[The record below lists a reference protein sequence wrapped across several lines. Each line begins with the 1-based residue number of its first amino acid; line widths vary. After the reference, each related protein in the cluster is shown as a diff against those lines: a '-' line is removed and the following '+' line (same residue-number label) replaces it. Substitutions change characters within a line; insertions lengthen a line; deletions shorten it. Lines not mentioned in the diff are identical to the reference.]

1 VESSEITPSSLLS
14 AWSWY
19 PSVILG
25 IVLVTAGYFI
35 RMRQLSGWKGNLL
48 KGFHGRV
55 YWFLAGMLVIFL
67 ALLSPLDEIGDEYL
81 FSAHMIQHLLLT
93 LVAPPLLLLGLPAG
107 FFKPVLQNRNLL
119 KAARFLTAPVAAY
132 ALFNFDF
139 LIWHLPELY
148 QATLENESLH
158 IFEHLTFIIFGVLNW
173 WPVLGSEAE
182 LPRLPSPAQV
192 LYLFLEAVPA
202 SVLGGILVFSPQ
214 VLYATYAR
222 APQIFG
228 LTALEDQQISGFIMW
243 MPGGMFYMAVLT
255 YVFFSW
261 LRKEDQKQPES
272 SN

>member
-1 VESSEITPSSLLS
+1 MDLLEVTPSSLLS

-19 PSVILG
+19 PSVIFG
-25 IVLVTAGYFI
+25 IVLITAGYFI
-35 RMRQLSGWKGNLL
+35 RMRHGSSRKGDLG
-48 KGFHGRV
+48 KVFYGRV
-55 YWFLAGMLVIFL
+55 CWFLAGMLVIFL
-67 ALLSPLDEIGDEYL
+67 ALVSPLDEIGDEYL

-93 LVAPPLLLLGLPAG
+93 LVAPPLLLLGLPEG
-107 FFKPVLQNRNLL
+107 FFKPILRNRNLL
-119 KAARFLTAPVAAY
+119 KVAKFFTAPVAAY

-139 LIWHLPELY
+139 LIWHMPDLY
-148 QATLENESLH
+148 QATLDNESLH

-214 VLYATYAR
+214 VLYATYAK

-228 LTALEDQQISGFIMW
+228 LTALEDQQVSGFIMW

-261 LRKEDQKQPES
+261 LSKEDRKQSES